1 MSIIFKVNYRFNAI
15 LIKIPTTL
23 LQIKSISKFK
33 RSQKA
38 KTILTIRMKL
48 EVSHFLTS
56 NLLQIHGNANNV
68 ELASDRHIDY

>member
-38 KTILTIRMKL
+38 KTILNKKNEVGSLILPNFKL
-48 EVSHFLTS
+48 TT
-56 NLLQIHGNANNV
+56 NPW
-68 ELASDRHIDY
+68 